1 MSDVKIISTKDA
13 PAAIGPY
20 VQGKVIGGFLF
31 ASGQI
36 PLVPA
41 TGAMAEGGIA
51 EQARQ
56 ALNNVKALVEAA
68 GSDLSKVVKTTC
80 FLKDINDLQHS
91 MLFMLSSSKKML
103 QLVHALAELIF
114 QRAHYAKL
122 KLLQQFS
129 FISSYKT

>member
-1 MSDVKIISTKDA
+1 MSDVKIIATKDA

-68 GSDLSKVVKTTC
+68 A
-80 FLKDINDLQHS
+80 FLRPS
-91 MLFMLSSSKKML
+91 PVPRSPFCRATARF
-103 QLVHALAELIF
+103 ALREPI
-114 QRAHYAKL
+114 
-122 KLLQQFS
+122 
-129 FISSYKT
+129 